1 MQKDL
6 NRAFPTWRNKGEG
19 QEELRRGREP
29 EVEAVIGWVLGNP
42 FLLSANLHD
51 GAVVASF
58 GYDDGGGS
66 LDLPPDSRGVKVM
79 AAN

>member
-1 MQKDL
+1 M
-6 NRAFPTWRNKGEG
+6 
-19 QEELRRGREP
+19 
-29 EVEAVIGWVLGNP
+29 EAVISWVLGNP

-51 GAVVASF
+51 GAVVASY

-66 LDLPPDSRGVKVM
+66 LDLPPDSRGVKVR